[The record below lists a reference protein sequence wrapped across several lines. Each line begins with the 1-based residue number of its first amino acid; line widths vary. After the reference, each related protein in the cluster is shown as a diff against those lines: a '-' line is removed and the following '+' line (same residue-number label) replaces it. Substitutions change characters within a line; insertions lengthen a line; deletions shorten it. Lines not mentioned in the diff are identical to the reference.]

1 MTLPNFFIIG
11 AAKSGTTAL
20 YRYLRQHPE
29 IFMTERKELHHFSYT
44 YVTKQTNG
52 PNDYIRSAITDEIEY
67 EQLFDDVRDEKAIGE
82 ASPTYIYVP
91 GTAER
96 IYEKI
101 PHAKLIA
108 ILRNPAD
115 RAYSAFMHCIR
126 DNRET
131 VSTFKEALDL
141 EDQRVENNW
150 GPIYHYK
157 RMGFYYE
164 QLARYYSLFPKEQ
177 IKIVIYDDFSSDPN
191 SVISD
196 LYQFLGVD
204 STFEPDMSSKPNVS
218 GVPKN
223 KLLQKIMNEIFAKPN
238 PIRSIARFIFSDVF
252 RWRVTSSLRNKNLE
266 QVDMPQDVRN
276 ELISLFRSEIISLQS
291 LIDRDLSSWLLP
303 MNE

>member
-29 IFMTERKELHHFSYT
+29 IFMTERKEPHHFSYT

-52 PNDYIRSAITDEIEY
+52 PNDYIRSAITDDVEY
-67 EQLFDDVRDEKAIGE
+67 EHLFDDVRDEKAIGE

-96 IYEKI
+96 IFEKI
-101 PHAKLIA
+101 PQAKLIA
-108 ILRNPAD
+108 IFRNPSD

-131 VSTFKEALDL
+131 VSTFKEALYL
-141 EDQRVENNW
+141 EDERVNNHW

-157 RMGFYYE
+157 RMGFYCE
-164 QLARYYSLFPKEQ
+164 QLTRYFKVFPQQQ
-177 IKIVIYDDFSSDPN
+177 IKVVIYDDFSATPN
-191 SVISD
+191 LVISD

-218 GVPKN
+218 GTPKN
-223 KLLQKIMNEIFAKPN
+223 EVLQKAMNEIFAKPN
-238 PIRSIARFIFSDVF
+238 PIRSIARFLFSDVV

-266 QVDMPQDVRN
+266 HVNMPEDMRN
-276 ELISLFRSEIISLQS
+276 ELISLFRSEIICLQS
-291 LIDRDLSSWLLP
+291 LIDRDLSNWLLP
-303 MNE
+303 KD